1 MKTRTIV
8 LIAAVVCAATALVF
22 VANKYNV
29 DNCVHDCW
37 KDGVRIR

>member
-1 MKTRTIV
+1 MKARTLV
-8 LIAAVVCAATALVF
+8 LIAAVVCAATALFF